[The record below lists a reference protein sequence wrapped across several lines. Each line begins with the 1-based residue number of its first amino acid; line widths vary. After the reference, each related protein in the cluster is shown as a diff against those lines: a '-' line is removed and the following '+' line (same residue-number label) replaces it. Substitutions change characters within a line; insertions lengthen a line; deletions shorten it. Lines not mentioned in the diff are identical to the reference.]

1 MYPNDKKYKAIIH
14 YMHFTRSLR
23 GVSRVYGV
31 GKSTLGRWV
40 KAHAKNNGC
49 EYTRTSRVPMHRM
62 LSDKVG
68 SILEQN
74 PFFKGHQVVA
84 ELRSQGIKA
93 SEATV
98 CRSRRAAG
106 YSRKRVRAC
115 FRPRAPTVDGAK
127 EYLAA
132 LEEAPEALAIDETCV
147 YVEEAP
153 RYGYTRKGHR
163 CFYRR
168 KQPPRSGK
176 VTLLMAISERR
187 GVVAS
192 MVVKG
197 SINSASFASFI
208 GSLDA
213 APGSVAIL
221 DNVSF
226 HKSAV
231 VRDAAARK
239 GIKFLFIPP
248 YSPDFN
254 PIEGTFSVLKSA
266 LRSGQ
271 QIDMDTAMAT
281 ITAEKCKAF
290 FRKSKQAASL
300 VGSSAG

>member
-1 MYPNDKKYKAIIH
+1 MYPKDKKYTAIVH

>member
-1 MYPNDKKYKAIIH
+1 
-14 YMHFTRSLR
+14 
-23 GVSRVYGV
+23 
-31 GKSTLGRWV
+31 
-40 KAHAKNNGC
+40 
-49 EYTRTSRVPMHRM
+49 
-62 LSDKVG
+62 
-68 SILEQN
+68 
-74 PFFKGHQVVA
+74 
-84 ELRSQGIKA
+84 
-93 SEATV
+93 
-98 CRSRRAAG
+98 
-106 YSRKRVRAC
+106 
-115 FRPRAPTVDGAK
+115 
-127 EYLAA
+127 
-132 LEEAPEALAIDETCV
+132 
-147 YVEEAP
+147 
-153 RYGYTRKGHR
+153 
-163 CFYRR
+163 
-168 KQPPRSGK
+168 
-176 VTLLMAISERR
+176 MAISERR

-197 SINSASFASFI
+197 SINSASFASFV

-254 PIEGTFSVLKSA
+254 PIEGTFSVLKAA

-271 QIDMDTAMAT
+271 QIDLDTAMAT

-290 FRKSKQAASL
+290 FRKSKQVASL